1 MVQHHYSW
9 HYILVEQMYLL
20 CYLKTTQMSTK
31 KGNSAMPLFMT
42 VQSGVSDVCT
52 VSIQNNAN
60 NVNL

>member
-1 MVQHHYSW
+1 MVQQQYSW
-9 HYILVEQMYLL
+9 HYILVELMYLL
-20 CYLKTTQMSTK
+20 CYLKTMQMSPK
-31 KGNSAMPLFMT
+31 KGISAMPLFMT